1 MRIFTV
7 TESDLER
14 ILAECI
20 DEETGEF
27 NEELYEAKVVALEC
41 NEVESIERFALSL
54 QELAM
59 DIYAINEKIKALEK
73 RKKTLEK
80 ALERGKAYLSYNV
93 KTSHNGKVTTD
104 MVDITVRETKKTVIS
119 DIDKIPSE
127 FLRTK
132 TTIEPD
138 KTKIGNILKSG
149 GAVPGATLETNLSAT
164 IK

>member
-14 ILAECI
+14 ILTECI

-27 NEELYEAKVVALEC
+27 DEELYETKVTALEVH
-41 NEVESIERFALSL
+41 EIESIEKIALSL

-59 DIYAINEKIKALEK
+59 DIFALNEKIKALEK
-73 RKKTLEK
+73 RKKVLEK

-93 KTSHNGKVTTD
+93 KEKYNGKVATD
-104 MVDITVRETKKTVIS
+104 MVDITIRETKKTVIS

-127 FLRTK
+127 YLRTK
-132 TTIEPD
+132 TTTEPD